1 LIFLLTSFDTHLKFP
16 IDLNNL
22 LHKAYDSDLF
32 RKEGHELVEQLA
44 TYLENSIS
52 GKTKKVIDWKQ
63 PDDLYEKWKNYMYKD
78 VSSQQFFN
86 DLIEQ
91 SIQLH
96 NPRYMGHQVAVPLPI
111 TALASMVS
119 SLLNNGMAIYEM
131 GPVASVL
138 EKWIISHFAGLI
150 GNRVA
155 DGFLTSGGTL
165 ATLTALLSA
174 RQAMLKNDVWE
185 NGQEK
190 KLAIMVSEQ
199 AHYSVDKAA
208 RIMGLGSKGVIK
220 VPVDEEFKM
229 QTNQLESLF
238 EKAESDGLK
247 VIAVVAN
254 GCSTSTGTYDDLTA
268 ISKFCDS
275 KNIWFH
281 LDAAHGGG
289 VIYSPKYKH
298 LLKSI
303 EKADSVI
310 IDLHKMLMGP
320 ALSTLVLFKDSDDSY
335 KTFSQK
341 AQYLWEN
348 EQDKEWYNYAKRTLE
363 CTKLMMSVRFY
374 AIIQAYGTEIF
385 DEYVTRQ
392 YDLAR
397 EFAEMIKNQP
407 DFELA
412 AQPMSNIVCF
422 RCAPQNVADLNE
434 LNGRIRRKSLENGD
448 YYIVQTE
455 LNANIYLRV
464 TLMNPFTETSHLK
477 SLLEEITKMAGNN
490 K

>member
-1 LIFLLTSFDTHLKFP
+1 MD
-16 IDLNNL
+16 NL
-22 LHKAYDSDLF
+22 LQKAYDPDQF
-32 RKEGHELVEQLA
+32 RKEGHALVEQLA
-44 TYLENSIS
+44 AYLENGIS
-52 GKTKKVIDWKQ
+52 GTTEKVIKWQQ
-63 PDDLYEKWKNYMYKD
+63 PDELYEKWKEYIDKG

-86 DLIEQ
+86 DLIDQ

-96 NPRYMGHQVAVPLPI
+96 NPRYMGHQVAVPLPV
-111 TALASMVS
+111 TALAGMVGA
-119 SLLNNGMAIYEM
+119 LLNNGMAIYEM

-138 EKWIISHFAGLI
+138 EKWIVTHFAELI
-150 GNRVA
+150 GNHHA

-174 RQAMLKNDVWE
+174 RQAVLNNDIWE
-185 NGQEK
+185 KGQED
-190 KLAIMVSEQ
+190 KLAVMVSDQ

-220 VPVDEEFKM
+220 VPVDKDFKM
-229 QTNQLESLF
+229 QTDQLEPLF
-238 EKAESDGLK
+238 EKAEKDGLK

-254 GCSTSTGTYDDLTA
+254 GCSTSTGTYDDLRT
-268 ISKFCDS
+268 ISAFCNS

-289 VIYSPKYKH
+289 VVYSPKYKS
-298 LLKSI
+298 LLNGI
-303 EKADSVI
+303 EQADSVI

-341 AQYLWEN
+341 ARYLWEN

-374 AIIQAYGTEIF
+374 AIIQAYGTGIF
-385 DEYVTRQ
+385 DEYVSRQ
-392 YDLAR
+392 YDLSR
-397 EFAEMIKNQP
+397 EFSEMILKDSN
-407 DFELA
+407 FELA
-412 AQPMSNIVCF
+412 TEPMSNIVCF
-422 RCAPQNVADLNE
+422 RYAPQNVTDLDK
-434 LNGRIRRKSLENGD
+434 LNGQIRKKSLENGD

-455 LNANIYLRV
+455 LNGNTYLRV
-464 TLMNPFTETSHLK
+464 TLMNPFTEKAHLK
-477 SLLEEITKMAGNN
+477 ALLNEIKKIAATLS
-490 K
+490 

>member
-1 LIFLLTSFDTHLKFP
+1 MD
-16 IDLNNL
+16 NL
-22 LHKAYDSDLF
+22 LHKAYDPDQF

-44 TYLENSIS
+44 NYLENAMS
-52 GKTKKVIDWKQ
+52 GKTEKVIDWKE
-63 PDDLYEKWKNYMYKD
+63 PDDLYEKWKDYINKD

-96 NPRYMGHQVAVPLPI
+96 NPRYMGHQVAVPLPV
-111 TALASMVS
+111 TALASMVGA
-119 SLLNNGMAIYEM
+119 LLNNGMAIYEM

-138 EKWIISHFAGLI
+138 EKWTISHFAGLI
-150 GNRVA
+150 GNKDA
-155 DGFLTSGGTL
+155 EGFLTSGGTL

-185 NGQEK
+185 NGQED

-208 RIMGLGSKGVIK
+208 RIMGLGSQGVIK

-229 QTNQLESLF
+229 QTDQLEPLF
-238 EKAESDGLK
+238 KMAENDGLK

-254 GCSTSTGTYDDLTA
+254 GCSTSTGTYDDLAA

-298 LLKSI
+298 LLNGI

-320 ALSTLVLFKDSDDSY
+320 ALSTLVLFKNSDDSY

-374 AIIQAYGTEIF
+374 AIIQAYGVEIF
-385 DEYVTRQ
+385 NEYVTRQ

-397 EFAEMIKNQP
+397 EFAKLIQMKS

-412 AQPMSNIVCF
+412 TEPMSNIVCF
-422 RCAPQNVADLNE
+422 RYAPQNVADLNE
-434 LNGRIRRKSLENGD
+434 LNGRIRKKSLENGD
-448 YYIVQTE
+448 YYIVQTA
-455 LNANIYLRV
+455 LNGDIYLRV
-464 TLMNPFTETSHLK
+464 TLMNPFTETAHLK
-477 SLLEEITKMAGNN
+477 SLLEEITKIAGNI

>member
-1 LIFLLTSFDTHLKFP
+1 
-16 IDLNNL
+16 LNNL
-22 LHKAYDSDLF
+22 LQKAYDPDLF

-44 TYLENSIS
+44 TYLENSIN
-52 GKTKKVIDWKQ
+52 GTTKKVIDWKQ
-63 PDDLYEKWKNYMYKD
+63 PDDLYDQWKDYLQKD
-78 VSSQQFFN
+78 VSSQQFFS
-86 DLIEQ
+86 DLIDQ

-96 NPRYMGHQVAVPLPI
+96 NPRYMGHQVAVPLPL
-111 TALASMVS
+111 TALAGMVGA
-119 SLLNNGMAIYEM
+119 LLNNGMAIYEM

-138 EKWIISHFAGLI
+138 EKWIVSHFAEII
-150 GNRVA
+150 GNKDG

-174 RQAMLKNDVWE
+174 RQAILKNDVWE
-185 NGQEK
+185 NGMEGR
-190 KLAIMVSEQ
+190 LAIMVSEQ

-208 RIMGLGSKGVIK
+208 RIMGLGAKGIIK
-220 VPVDEEFKM
+220 IPVDAAYKM
-229 QTNQLESLF
+229 QTDQLEPLF
-238 EKAESDGLK
+238 QKAENDGLK

-254 GCSTSTGTYDDLTA
+254 GCSTSTGTYDDLNA

-289 VIYSPKYKH
+289 AIYSPKYKN
-298 LLKSI
+298 LLNDI

-320 ALSTLVLFKDSDDSY
+320 ALSTLVLFKNSDDSY

-385 DEYVTRQ
+385 NEYVTRQ

-397 EFAEMIKNQP
+397 EFAGMIEDHR

-422 RCAPQNVADLNE
+422 RFDPKNELDLNK
-434 LNGRIRRKSLENGD
+434 LNNRIRKKSLEKGEF
-448 YYIVQTE
+448 YIVQTE
-455 LNANIYLRV
+455 LNGNTFLRV
-464 TLMNPFTETSHLK
+464 TLMNPFTETTHLQ
-477 SLLEEITKMAGNN
+477 LLLKELIDIADSIE
-490 K
+490 

>member
-1 LIFLLTSFDTHLKFP
+1 LD
-16 IDLNNL
+16 NL
-22 LHKAYDSDLF
+22 LQKAYDPDLF
-32 RKEGHELVEQLA
+32 RKEGHALVEQLA
-44 TYLENSIS
+44 AYLENSIS
-52 GKTKKVIDWKQ
+52 GATEKVIKWQQ
-63 PDDLYEKWKNYMYKD
+63 PDDLYDHWKDYLQKG
-78 VSSQQFFN
+78 VSSQQFFS
-86 DLIEQ
+86 DLIDQ

-96 NPRYMGHQVAVPLPI
+96 NPRYMGHQVAVPLPV
-111 TALASMVS
+111 TALAGMVGA
-119 SLLNNGMAIYEM
+119 LLNNGMAIYEM

-138 EKWIISHFAGLI
+138 EKWIIQHFAELVGHQD
-150 GNRVA
+150 G

-174 RQAMLKNDVWE
+174 RQAILKNDVWE
-185 NGQEK
+185 NGMEDR
-190 KLAIMVSEQ
+190 LAIMVSEQ

-208 RIMGLGSKGVIK
+208 RIMGLGGKGIIK
-220 VPVDEEFKM
+220 IPVDSTFKM
-229 QTNQLESLF
+229 QTDQLEPLF
-238 EKAESDGLK
+238 KKAENDGLK

-254 GCSTSTGTYDDLTA
+254 GCSTSTGTYDDLEA
-268 ISKFCDS
+268 ISKFCES

-289 VIYSPKYKH
+289 VVYSPRYKH
-298 LLKSI
+298 LLKGI

-320 ALSTLVLFKDSDDSY
+320 ALSTLVLFKNSDDSY

-397 EFAEMIKNQP
+397 EFAEMIENQP

-455 LNANIYLRV
+455 LNGNIYLRV

-477 SLLEEITKMAGNN
+477 SLLEEITKMAVNH

>member
-1 LIFLLTSFDTHLKFP
+1 M
-16 IDLNNL
+16 
-22 LHKAYDSDLF
+22 
-32 RKEGHELVEQLA
+32 
-44 TYLENSIS
+44 S
-52 GKTKKVIDWKQ
+52 GKTEKVIDWKE
-63 PDDLYEKWKNYMYKD
+63 PDDLYEKWKDYIDKD
-78 VSSQQFFN
+78 VSSQQFFK

-96 NPRYMGHQVAVPLPI
+96 NPRYMGHQVAVPLPV
-111 TALASMVS
+111 TALASMAG

-150 GNRVA
+150 GNKDS
-155 DGFLTSGGTL
+155 DGYLTSGGTL

-185 NGQEK
+185 NGQEE

-208 RIMGLGSKGVIK
+208 RIMGLGSQGVIK

-229 QTNQLESLF
+229 QTDQLEPLF
-238 EKAESDGLK
+238 KRAENDGLK
-247 VIAVVAN
+247 VIALVAN
-254 GCSTSTGTYDDLTA
+254 GCSTSTGTYDDLAA

-298 LLKSI
+298 LLNGI

-320 ALSTLVLFKDSDDSY
+320 ALSTLVLFKNSDDSY

-363 CTKLMMSVRFY
+363 CTKLMMSIRFY
-374 AIIQAYGTEIF
+374 AIIQAYGIEIF
-385 DEYVTRQ
+385 NEYVTRQ

-397 EFAEMIKNQP
+397 EFAKLIQMKS

-412 AQPMSNIVCF
+412 TEPMSNIVCF
-422 RCAPQNVADLNE
+422 RYAPQNVADLNE
-434 LNGRIRRKSLENGD
+434 LNGRIRKKSLENGD
-448 YYIVQTE
+448 YYIVQTA
-455 LNANIYLRV
+455 LNGDIYLRV
-464 TLMNPFTETSHLK
+464 TLMNPFTETTHLK
-477 SLLEEITKMAGNN
+477 SLLEEITKIAG
-490 K
+490 KIE